1 MKRRYFCQTQR
12 ADSLTVRSTENDD
25 RMIFT
30 TSKGIDVYLNSTQVS
45 DLISLLQTWRCDR
58 TKSPPLWED
67 Q

>member
-1 MKRRYFCQTQR
+1 MKRRYFCQTER
-12 ADSLTVRSTENDD
+12 TDSLTVRSTENDD

-30 TSKGIDVYLNSTQVS
+30 TSKGIDVYLNLTQVS

-58 TKSPPLWED
+58 IKSPPLWED